1 MTVGS
6 ASFYRLR
13 GSFSSGEY
21 PLLATGQDLSAYRLN
36 QATVKYAAGLQTEV
50 TVPMFTGYQDVNV
63 IELDGSYYWAT
74 AWRESTTYNGSVT
87 YTCDYMAPTSL
98 IKSGQTINA
107 YLDRSP
113 SYITKYLSDDWTKG
127 RLVLTDPQQIG
138 HKMVDSSNNP
148 MYWIQITGVDTNGN
162 LKRYGLFASVP
173 IQDDYSEPYIYTQL
187 PALQTGGT
195 VGYYPS
201 IYEVMSNI
209 ASFTPFTASTV
220 KDISITVRAPY
231 DYFIKVVQSGTFT
244 YRCPVL
250 GDSSQSVTYIA
261 ASKNGSGDLLTYDLG
276 AIMNDASFKQIVQ
289 TTTFDDD
296 DMLRLTGNILIRDYN
311 MNIVGSFPVS
321 EGLTLNV
328 QTYCDYSGIYTII
341 SNGYRR
347 LTVPEGH
354 LPWAGSA
361 WDEYRAYQLA
371 GDRQAMDNAIG
382 YAERERYNTALAGLG
397 EGVVSGAI
405 TGAFAGS
412 VGGPIGAGIGL
423 ITGGISSIA
432 TTIGANTAYDIEV
445 GKLRDEQA
453 LLELRAKTSAGSG
466 YSVAYGLIYVALTA
480 IEFDLCAGAESPIDV
495 SDDVLT
501 AYVDRVGYPCEG
513 LQQIA
518 AVPGFY
524 KGFIPVGLLGQGM
537 FYNELNRIMRQGFKF
552 IGLEPPAPNAVI
564 LSDLTDDYVSWIDG
578 TSNNYQMSD
587 FDILTADGQ
596 QYVST
601 FDHDTSL
608 FGPTWL
614 ASRPYIT
621 FTTSEDLPSSDGVV
635 GLTIFTGTAAKDAN
649 GNYGYLI
656 MKDKVYAYTTAPN
669 YMHEVTSTV
678 LADAIK
684 SVVHLSP
691 YNETLTDA
699 LMTRTFDITEVRE

>member
-1 MTVGS
+1 MTIGT
-6 ASFYRLR
+6 ANFYRLR

-21 PLLATGQDLSAYRLN
+21 PLLATGQDLSSYRLN

-98 IKSGQTINA
+98 IKSGQVINA

-113 SYITKYLSDDWTKG
+113 TYITKYLSDDWTKG
-127 RLVLTDPQQIG
+127 RLVLSDPHEIG
-138 HKMVDSSNNP
+138 YRMVDSSNNP

-162 LKRYGLFASVP
+162 FKRYGLFASVP

-187 PALQTGGT
+187 PALQSGGT
-195 VGYYPS
+195 VGSYPS

-220 KDISITVRAPY
+220 KDISISARAPY

-261 ASKNGSGDLLTYDLG
+261 ASKNGSGNLLTYDIG
-276 AIMNDASFKQIVQ
+276 SIMNDANFKQMVR
-289 TTTFDDD
+289 TTTFDDS

-321 EGLTLNV
+321 EGLSLSV

-354 LPWAGSA
+354 LPWAGTG

-371 GDRQAMDNAIG
+371 GDRQAMDNAIA
-382 YAERERYNTALAGLG
+382 YAERERYNTALGGLG
-397 EGVVSGAI
+397 EGIVSGAL

-412 VGGPIGAGIGL
+412 VGGPVGAGIGL

-432 TTIGANTAYDIEV
+432 TTIGANTAYEIET

-453 LLELRAKTSAGSG
+453 LRELRAKTSAGSG

-480 IEFDLCAGAESPIDV
+480 IEFDLCAGIATPIDV
-495 SDDVLT
+495 SDNVLT
-501 AYVDRVGYPCEG
+501 AYIDRVGYPCEG
-513 LQQIA
+513 LQQVA

-524 KGFIPVGLLGQGM
+524 KGFVPATVDMGKGM
-537 FYNELNRIMRQGFKF
+537 FFNELNRIMRQGFKF
-552 IGLEPPAPNAVI
+552 VIGAPQYVLTY
-564 LSDLTDDYVSWIDG
+564 LSERVATDGTRFYSWIKSGSTDCDVKD
-578 TSNNYQMSD
+578 TSNNYYSD
-587 FDILTADGQ
+587 LMIKLD
-596 QYVST
+596 
-601 FDHDTSL
+601 
-608 FGPTWL
+608 
-614 ASRPYIT
+614 
-621 FTTSEDLPSSDGVV
+621 
-635 GLTIFTGTAAKDAN
+635 GTAYYVDN
-649 GNYGYLI
+649 GGNLYGYQVINGFKLTSSGYESI
-656 MKDKVYAYTTAPN
+656 TINADKTIVAG
-669 YMHEVTSTV
+669 S
-678 LADAIK
+678 
-684 SVVHLSP
+684 
-691 YNETLTDA
+691 
-699 LMTRTFDITEVRE
+699 RTFATETPSGLREIIITNNYSLQER

>member
-13 GSFSSGEY
+13 GSLSSGEY
-21 PLLATGQDLSAYRLN
+21 PLLATGQDISAYRLN
-36 QATVKYAAGLQTEV
+36 QANVKYAAGLQTEV

-98 IKSGQTINA
+98 IKSGQVINA

-113 SYITKYLSDDWTKG
+113 TYITKYLSDDWTKG

-138 HKMVDSSNNP
+138 YKMVDAFNEP
-148 MYWIQITGVDTNGN
+148 MYWVQITGVDTNGN
-162 LKRYGLFASVP
+162 FKRYGLFASVP
-173 IQDDYSEPYIYTQL
+173 IQDDYSEPNISNKL

-195 VGYYPS
+195 VGNYPS
-201 IYEVMSNI
+201 IYDVMSNA
-209 ASFTPFTASTV
+209 ASFTPFTALTI
-220 KDISITVRAPY
+220 KDISISARAPY
-231 DYFIKVVQSGTFT
+231 DYFIKAVTSGATT

-250 GDSSQSVTYIA
+250 GDSSQSVTYIPA
-261 ASKNGSGDLLTYDLG
+261 TKNGSGNLLTYDLNSL
-276 AIMNDASFKQIVQ
+276 MNDSSFKQIVR
-289 TTTFDDD
+289 TTTFDDSD
-296 DMLRLTGNILIRDYN
+296 RLRLTGNILIRDYN

-321 EGLTLNV
+321 EGLELKV

-341 SNGYRR
+341 SNSYRR

-354 LPWAGSA
+354 LPWSGTG

-371 GDRQAMDNAIG
+371 GDRQAMDNAIT
-382 YAERERYNTALAGLG
+382 YAERERFNTAVGGLG

-412 VGGPIGAGIGL
+412 VGGPLGAGIGL

-432 TTIGANTAYDIEV
+432 TTLGANTAYDIEV

-453 LLELRAKTSAGSG
+453 LRELRAKTSAGSG

-480 IEFDLCAGAESPIDV
+480 IEFDLCAGIETPIDV

-513 LQQIA
+513 LQQVA

-524 KGFIPVGLLGQGM
+524 KGFVPATLDMGRGM
-537 FYNELNRIMRQGFKF
+537 YFNELNRVMRQGFKF
-552 IGLEPPAPNAVI
+552 VIGAPQYVLTY
-564 LSDLTDDYVSWIDG
+564 LSERVASDGTRFYSWIKSGSTDCDVKDTLNNYYSNLMIRPNGSAYYIDNSGNLYG
-578 TSNNYQMSD
+578 TSTINGFKITPSGGESIVINSDRSITEGTRTIDTITPDNLFDIIITNNY
-587 FDILTADGQ
+587 
-596 QYVST
+596 
-601 FDHDTSL
+601 SL
-608 FGPTWL
+608 QE
-614 ASRPYIT
+614 R
-621 FTTSEDLPSSDGVV
+621 
-635 GLTIFTGTAAKDAN
+635 
-649 GNYGYLI
+649 
-656 MKDKVYAYTTAPN
+656 
-669 YMHEVTSTV
+669 
-678 LADAIK
+678 
-684 SVVHLSP
+684 
-691 YNETLTDA
+691 
-699 LMTRTFDITEVRE
+699 